1 MGHLWEQV
9 ERVFLEV
16 TNHCNFHCAF
26 CPQAI
31 STRAPRHMDLAL
43 AKDLI
48 QQLYSVGYRKNLY
61 FHLLGEPLLYPAL
74 FDLLQYT
81 TERLPRSILFTNGS
95 LLTTPTI
102 RSIFKATPFELMIS
116 MQTVDAATYA
126 GRSSSLGWEEYVTRI
141 RNTVQY
147 KLTHATPTRL
157 RISVGLRNEESPY
170 PHDAFFPRVT
180 PTHVRDHILTF
191 FNTIPGFTDP
201 RVDRL
206 RSMIFPFRGA
216 LELAP
221 GVFLSIKAMGNW
233 RRLYREEAVERGYCP
248 HIGTELGILS
258 NGDLV
263 LCHLDYEGHTTFA
276 NATGNQLSTV
286 LADETVRHE
295 IAGLR
300 TQGIVPPRCQH
311 CIVPTQHAVT
321 GDPESQR
328 FEA

>member
-48 QQLYSVGYRKNLY
+48 QQLYSVGYRNNLY

-95 LLTTPTI
+95 LLTAPII
-102 RSIFKATPFELMIS
+102 RSIFEAAPFELMIS
-116 MQTVDAATYA
+116 MQTMDATAYA
-126 GRSSSLGWEEYVTRI
+126 GRGTSLGWEEYVARI
-141 RNTVQY
+141 RNAVQY
-147 KLTHATPTRL
+147 KLAHATPTRL
-157 RISVGLRNEESPY
+157 RISVGLRNEESPF
-170 PHDAFFPRVT
+170 PHDAFFPRVA
-180 PTHVRDHILTF
+180 PTHVRDRVLTF
-191 FNTIPGFTDP
+191 LNTIPGIAARD
-201 RVDRL
+201 VDRL
-206 RSMIFPFRGA
+206 RSMTFPFRGQ
-216 LELAP
+216 LELGP
-221 GVFLSIKAMGNW
+221 GVFLSVKAMGNW
-233 RRLYREEAVERGYCP
+233 RRMYHDETVERGYCP

-263 LCHLDYEGHTTFA
+263 LCHLDYDGHTAFT
-276 NATGNQLSTV
+276 NATGGQLSTV
-286 LADETVRHE
+286 LDNEAIRHE
-295 IAGLR
+295 IEGLR
-300 TQGIVPPRCQH
+300 MKGIVPPRCQH
-311 CIVPTQHAVT
+311 CIVPMQHAVK

-328 FEA
+328 LEA